1 MPVLQKGVAAF
12 ANEMP
17 KIISPKGHAIIDY
30 ATVGTFG
37 LLAGLFWSRHKRA
50 AHAAIISGGTLLT
63 TALLTDRPIGIAHA
77 INLRTHVKIDFALAA
92 AITSLPSLMGFDDDS
107 RANWFRILGLNVTAN
122 AALTETKSKRRQSR
136 RRAA

>member
-1 MPVLQKGVAAF
+1 MPVLQRGVAAF

-30 ATVGTFG
+30 ATAGTFAV
-37 LLAGLFWSRHKRA
+37 LAGLFWGRHKRA
-50 AHAAIISGGTLLT
+50 ALAAIISGGTQLT
-63 TALLTDRPIGIAHA
+63 AALLTERPIGIAHA

-122 AALTETKSKRRQSR
+122 AALTDTKSKRRQPR